1 MEWWRNDYEGKAD
14 EREKRERER
23 ERNDAD
29 TTPRLSLVASL

>member
-1 MEWWRNDYEGKAD
+1 MITRGK
-14 EREKRERER
+14 RMKEKRERER